1 MIGIGLLA
9 LCANLSCIALL
20 QKHRHGEVHIRASW
34 VFTKNDAL
42 ANFGTV
48 IGGVLVLLTQSALP
62 DLVLGLIICVV
73 VARGGIEI
81 IRDTKSGV
89 PRKVI
94 ADQS

>member
-1 MIGIGLLA
+1 MKRPARFIL
-9 LCANLSCIALL
+9 
-20 QKHRHGEVHIRASW
+20 RA
-34 VFTKNDAL
+34 AL
-42 ANFGTV
+42 ANFGIV

-62 DLVLGLIICVV
+62 DLVLGLIVCVV

>member
-1 MIGIGLLA
+1 MRICRALLSCKGIGTA
-9 LCANLSCIALL
+9 RC
-20 QKHRHGEVHIRASW
+20 IRASW

-48 IGGVLVLLTQSALP
+48 IGGVLVLLTQTALP
-62 DLVLGLIICVV
+62 DLVLGLIVCVV

-94 ADQS
+94 ANQS